1 MKDNKTKDKNVT
13 KEVISVMGGKIL
25 DYEGKSI
32 YKEGHKDGI
41 DETNVRVARDMLQ
54 KKKFP
59 LSVIAEISKLSE
71 DVVRGIAKSLGIQLV
86 RG

>member
-1 MKDNKTKDKNVT
+1 M
-13 KEVISVMGGKIL
+13 L
-25 DYEGKSI
+25 
-32 YKEGHKDGI
+32 DGI
-41 DETNVRVARDMLQ
+41 KVYGQQQRQAGMVEGITVGIDQANERVARDMLQ
-54 KKKFP
+54 KKMFP